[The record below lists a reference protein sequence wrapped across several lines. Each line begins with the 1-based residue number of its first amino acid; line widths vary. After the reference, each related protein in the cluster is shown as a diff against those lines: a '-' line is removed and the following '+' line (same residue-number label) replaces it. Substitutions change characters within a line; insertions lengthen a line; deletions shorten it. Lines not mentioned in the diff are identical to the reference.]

1 MLLFKYSLEGF
12 MGHNHSHSHVDE
24 NQSNK
29 QLTVAVVINVLLT
42 IAQVIGGIFSGS
54 LSLIADALHNLSDA
68 GAIFI
73 ALVARKIGN
82 KPADGT
88 HHFGY
93 KRAEILATLFNS
105 STLILIGGYL
115 IVESVS
121 SYLNPQLINGWIVV
135 WVAAIALVVDLAT
148 AFLTYRAGANNS
160 INIKAALIH
169 NISDAMA
176 SIVVIIAGTL
186 IILYQW
192 YIVDLI
198 ATVLISIYVIYHGVL
213 LLKQSCKILM
223 QAAPNNIDTHTISN
237 TICSKFNIESVISIK
252 LWQLDDKESYCELV
266 ISTQHL
272 VDLHIVKSFLHDN
285 FNIENCIIEIQSIV
299 NKSLT

>member
-1 MLLFKYSLEGF
+1 MA
-12 MGHNHSHSHVDE
+12 HDHSHSHVDE
-24 NQSNK
+24 NQSDK

-42 IAQVIGGIFSGS
+42 VAQVIGGIFSGS

-68 GAIFI
+68 AAIFI
-73 ALVARKIGN
+73 ALIARKVGN

-105 STLILIGGYL
+105 STLILIGVYL
-115 IVESVS
+115 IFEAIY
-121 SYLNPQLINGWIVV
+121 SYLNPQPINGCIVV
-135 WVAAIALVVDLAT
+135 WVAAIALVIDLAT
-148 AFLTYRAGANNS
+148 AYLTYRAGANQS
-160 INIKAALIH
+160 INIKAAFIH
-169 NISDAMA
+169 NVSDAMA

-198 ATVLISIYVIYHGVL
+198 ATVLISIYVIYHGIL

-223 QAAPNNIDTHTISN
+223 QAAPNNIDTHAISN
-237 TICSKFNIESVISIK
+237 AIGSEFNIESVTSIK
-252 LWQLDDKESYCELV
+252 LWQLDEKENYCELV
-266 ISTQHL
+266 ISTQQAI
-272 VDLHIVKSFLHDN
+272 DLQTLKSLLHDN
-285 FNIENCIIEIQSIV
+285 FNIENCIIEIQP
-299 NKSLT
+299 NTQLFN